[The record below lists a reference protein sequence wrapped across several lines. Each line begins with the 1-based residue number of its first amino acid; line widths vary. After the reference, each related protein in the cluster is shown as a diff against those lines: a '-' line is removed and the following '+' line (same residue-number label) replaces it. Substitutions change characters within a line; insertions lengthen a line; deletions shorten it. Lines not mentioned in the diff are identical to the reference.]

1 MSRPRASRSASG
13 AARGVAAGTALL
25 RALALAVP
33 IAGVMTPCARAAQ
46 TVAPPTLPDPDTW
59 LARPVAELRV
69 LDKVGAQATPV
80 VLTVGQVS
88 TYHSLTVTLRAC
100 AVRPPELPPDSAAF
114 LDIVDSHDGQPGF
127 HGWMFAGEPQIAML
141 ENPLYDVHLLSCR
154 GDAAPAPSVVPPA
167 APGRAGR

>member
-1 MSRPRASRSASG
+1 M
-13 AARGVAAGTALL
+13 AAAL

-33 IAGVMTPCARAAQ
+33 VAGVTALCARAAQ

-80 VLTVGQVS
+80 VLTVGQGS

-154 GDAAPAPSVVPPA
+154 GDTASALGVAPSA

>member
-1 MSRPRASRSASG
+1 MSRPRADR
-13 AARGVAAGTALL
+13 AARGVSAL
-25 RALALAVP
+25 RVLAVAMAVP
-33 IAGVMTPCARAAQ
+33 VAGAAIAPCAQAAQ

-80 VLTVGQVS
+80 VLTIGQGS

-114 LDIVDSHDGQPGF
+114 LDIVDSHEGEPGF
-127 HGWMFAGEPQIAML
+127 HGWMFSGEPQVAML

-154 GDAAPAPSVVPPA
+154 DAAPAPAAPPPA
-167 APGRAGR
+167 ASGRTTR

>member
-1 MSRPRASRSASG
+1 MAAAG
-13 AARGVAAGTALL
+13 AAL

-33 IAGVMTPCARAAQ
+33 VAGVMAPCSRAAQ

-59 LARPVAELRV
+59 LARPGAELRV

-80 VLTVGQVS
+80 VLTVGQGS

-154 GDAAPAPSVVPPA
+154 GDAAPAPGASPSA

>member
-1 MSRPRASRSASG
+1 M
-13 AARGVAAGTALL
+13 AAVAL

-33 IAGVMTPCARAAQ
+33 IAGVMAPCARAAQ

-80 VLTVGQVS
+80 VLTVGQGS

-127 HGWMFAGEPQIAML
+127 HGWMFAGEPQVAML

-154 GDAAPAPSVVPPA
+154 GDAAPAPSGSPST